1 MKNGIANLTQHAATE
16 DQKAAGVA
24 DLPDA
29 AELEILLTSE
39 EPPAA
44 EEIVRRAG
52 AKGVHTMTR
61 TTTKD
66 EEMKALRTIRDIVEG
81 LGSDSYLAISTEGFW
96 SMAETNILDDIGNSV
111 AQYRKCW
118 EATSSENRELEK
130 KIKELQDKNA
140 KLEEAIK
147 SENRELEKKIK
158 ELQDKNAK
166 LEEAIKD
173 AELARKDILDH
184 KFKEVQGLQ
193 EQIMEMSE
201 GYRQSRH
208 EVCELKKKTRPK
220 SAK

>member
-61 TTTKD
+61 TTATKD

-96 SMAETNILDDIGNSV
+96 SMAETNILDDMGNSV

-147 SENRELEKKIK
+147 
-158 ELQDKNAK
+158 
-166 LEEAIKD
+166 D
-173 AELARKDILDH
+173 AEIARKDILDH

>member
-1 MKNGIANLTQHAATE
+1 
-16 DQKAAGVA
+16 
-24 DLPDA
+24 
-29 AELEILLTSE
+29 
-39 EPPAA
+39 
-44 EEIVRRAG
+44 
-52 AKGVHTMTR
+52 MTR
-61 TTTKD
+61 TTATKD

-147 SENRELEKKIK
+147 
-158 ELQDKNAK
+158 
-166 LEEAIKD
+166 D